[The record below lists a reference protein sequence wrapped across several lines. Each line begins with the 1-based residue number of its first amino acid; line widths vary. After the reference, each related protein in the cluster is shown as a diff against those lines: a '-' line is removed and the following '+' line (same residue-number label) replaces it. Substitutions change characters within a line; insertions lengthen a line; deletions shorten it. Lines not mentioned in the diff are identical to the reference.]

1 MLNRMGYD
9 HVKLLACVYD
19 VLNCFRNLVALYFL
33 CESFPAKQAEDIK
46 RVKRFNIG
54 GGWNIYFSWKK
65 GKSIRCLSELVYAV
79 AWSKLIMHIIIYM
92 LQVSFHITI
101 RFLMP
106 QWRDVSVNLEQDV
119 KKVLSLYFDAIG
131 WETEKIFFFRK
142 FDGTRKISW
151 QRG

>member
-1 MLNRMGYD
+1 MGYD

-92 LQVSFHITI
+92 LQV
-101 RFLMP
+101 FLSYHNKIVNASMT
-106 QWRDVSVNLEQDV
+106 WRVC
-119 KKVLSLYFDAIG
+119 
-131 WETEKIFFFRK
+131 
-142 FDGTRKISW
+142 
-151 QRG
+151 